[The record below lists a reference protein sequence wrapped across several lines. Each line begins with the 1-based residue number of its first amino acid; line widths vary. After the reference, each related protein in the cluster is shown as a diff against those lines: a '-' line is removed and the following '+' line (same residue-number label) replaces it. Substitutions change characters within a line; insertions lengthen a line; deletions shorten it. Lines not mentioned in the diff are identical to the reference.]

1 VADHHLID
9 EIDRIDRE
17 IISLVSARRQ
27 LDHHRRLSR
36 LSNGEPALQTTWE
49 TATARRYSAALG
61 RPGAAIAA
69 VLIQLGRMHEGCGG
83 DETVRARAKVMSTVR
98 AASDGGSHSPEG

>member
-27 LDHHRRLSR
+27 LDHHRGQSR
-36 LSNGEPALQTTWE
+36 LRNGEPALQTTWE
-49 TATARRYSAALG
+49 AA
-61 RPGAAIAA
+61 PHDAILPRWEGLVPPSQQSSSNWAGCTRVAA
-69 VLIQLGRMHEGCGG
+69 VTRLCEPGR
-83 DETVRARAKVMSTVR
+83 RS
-98 AASDGGSHSPEG
+98 